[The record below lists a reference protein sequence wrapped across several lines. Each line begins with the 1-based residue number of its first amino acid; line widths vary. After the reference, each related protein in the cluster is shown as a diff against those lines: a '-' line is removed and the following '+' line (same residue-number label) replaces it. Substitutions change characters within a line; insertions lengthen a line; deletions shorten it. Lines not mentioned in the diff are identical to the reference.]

1 MLRLEPKSAGEY
13 GQFSAIFRPDSPV
26 VFTTDPDTSPQFSGT
41 RTLLSYNP
49 LTTARAE
56 GVATSG
62 FFDADCQLTAQ
73 SSTCDYV
80 FPAWEKRV
88 CAWSVNVF

>member
-1 MLRLEPKSAGEY
+1 M
-13 GQFSAIFRPDSPV
+13 
-26 VFTTDPDTSPQFSGT
+26 
-41 RTLLSYNP
+41 SYNP
-49 LTTARAE
+49 LTADRVKS
-56 GVATSG
+56 VATPG
-62 FFDADCQLTAQ
+62 FFDADCQLTAE